1 MAHKSKALSSFD
13 APEVCTE
20 VALIIKGWN
29 RSHLH
34 WKFGPQF
41 ISNIKK
47 GGELAGEVM
56 DLTLQQR
63 SWHGI
68 PETEVFMELSFRT
81 KQRVINLLKR
91 FSNQTISL
99 LSVNTK
105 NSLAN
110 SIALRN
116 KHLPPCIQHFFE
128 NDAHLLFTL

>member
-20 VALIIKGWN
+20 VTLIIKGWY

-34 WKFGPQF
+34 WTLAPQF

-56 DLTLQQR
+56 NLTRQQR

-68 PETEVFMELSFRT
+68 PETEIFMELSFRT
-81 KQRVINLLKR
+81 KQRVINLWKR
-91 FSNQTISL
+91 FPNQTISL
-99 LSVNTK
+99 PNVNTK

-110 SIALRN
+110 FIALWN
-116 KHLPPCIQHFFE
+116 KHVPPIE